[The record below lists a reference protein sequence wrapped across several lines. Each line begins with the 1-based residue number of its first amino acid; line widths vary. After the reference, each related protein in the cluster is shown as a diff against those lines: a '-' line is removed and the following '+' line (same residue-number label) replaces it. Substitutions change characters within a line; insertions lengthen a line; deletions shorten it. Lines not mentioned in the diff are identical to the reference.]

1 MFQDGHYQGNLI
13 PDPPPDPQHDPRY
26 DPRYDPSKDENRD
39 KSSFTWRQVV
49 IFIILFIL
57 MLAGITIVES
67 IVKTQRLRLQKQRV
81 AEAVCIANDLNGAD
95 AELDNCIEVYMALSE
110 SFEAGEPPG
119 AAAARISEG
128 ISAEEVR
135 KVVKVWLA
143 VQLKE

>member
-1 MFQDGHYQGNLI
+1 MRNMREDSNFAPR
-13 PDPPPDPQHDPRY
+13 PDLPPDLPT
-26 DPRYDPSKDENRD
+26 DEI
-39 KSSFTWRQVV
+39 KKKPFLFTWRQVV

-128 ISAEEVR
+128 ISAEEVEEGSESVAR
-135 KVVKVWLA
+135 RATEGMRTGKH
-143 VQLKE
+143 Q